1 MKVKDIM
8 TAEPRTCSLGTNLA
22 AAAALMLDGDCG
34 ILPVV
39 DTGGRLVG
47 VVTDRDMYIALAT
60 RNKRASQVT
69 VGEVARKT
77 VVTCGPEDD
86 VHTALATMKEHR
98 VRRLPVEGFGRTVMG
113 VVSMNDILLAAG
125 PDQGVRT
132 DMVLDTCQAI
142 CTHHHP
148 APHVTAA

>member
-8 TAEPRTCSLGTNLA
+8 TAEPRTCTPGTNLA
-22 AAAALMLDGDCG
+22 AAAALMLDADCG

-39 DTGGRLVG
+39 DTEGKLVG

-60 RNKRASQVT
+60 RNKRASQLT

-86 VHTALATMKEHR
+86 VLTALTTMKEHR

-113 VVSMNDILLAAG
+113 VVSMNDIWLAAG

-132 DMVLDTCQAI
+132 DVVLDTCQAI

-148 APHVTAA
+148 TPHVTAA